1 VLGPLSACRL
11 PPQMSGACGL
21 CSSTSRRRSQVSVQT
36 VRINLRDEDSEAVL
50 ASSLEWLHNR
60 VELLLSLAPG
70 ESPPQPEV
78 LPRFTA
84 SRLSALSIPGVGGGG
99 GGGGMLPGFRPM
111 TERQVLQKRRRCMLL
126 MLKLLKRLQSATRCL
141 DSAIRLVSDEVF
153 CRLLPL
159 AICANFYDMPPA
171 CEIILAKTLAN
182 LSCHRAAYSMFSSD
196 SFVCNLVDGWSE
208 SSCLAL
214 GLCGR
219 KICANLSTYALLNA
233 LATDSS
239 YRPHCIYQPDVYELA
254 KPFLATP
261 CIDVVFINGMLG
273 SVFYTWKQGDCPASS
288 ASEAG
293 RTAAVKSDSNSEND
307 APQVTECWPRD
318 WLAEDMPRARV
329 LALNMKIAAMKWRGC
344 RQTGDSSGLLPRR
357 ANEAANQLLAAG
369 VGNRMTAFV
378 CHSFGGLI
386 VKQMMQVLNSSEDRL
401 RKRLLAS
408 IRGVVFIAVPH
419 LGRSKAVNVSRIY
432 WRPLRQLCLSEEARY
447 VFDGSCN
454 VLSHLHA
461 WFVQYAQTRPD
472 MRVLNIIELSR
483 TPVAPGGIGLKVCP
497 ESWADKLVGAVLRLP
512 TDHIQICKPPNRQ
525 HESYTA
531 VLSFLES
538 VAKYSRGW
546 RPSLV
551 FGSSGLGRALAS
563 IGSGGTRSVAS
574 EASEAESSADSS
586 DVGGHSAGRLSVDWH
601 RPVRHFEEELRLRYG
616 VSSARALWTRAAWLR
631 FGVSRRPRFYDL
643 L

>member
-1 VLGPLSACRL
+1 MNTAVMDVDSKRRGQGPASASMAGCWPAPGPCVCLLGRGGELSQPHLPAALRL
-11 PPQMSGACGL
+11 PTL
-21 CSSTSRRRSQVSVQT
+21 CSCLASSTPKPGSLVEVVGSALFDKLCSQCSTWCSWTEGCSENFDMDMYNKAVQILQQPSRPVVGLSTAAAKCQRAVPDYAAVQPPQVAVSVQT

-70 ESPPQPEV
+70 ESPSQPEV

-182 LSCHRAAYSMFSSD
+182 LSCHRGRLFHVLH
-196 SFVCNLVDGWSE
+196 FVCNLVDGWSE

-239 YRPHCIYQPDVYELA
+239 YRPHCIYQPDRVLHVETGRLSG
-254 KPFLATP
+254 
-261 CIDVVFINGMLG
+261 FIGFG
-273 SVFYTWKQGDCPASS
+273 GW
-288 ASEAG
+288 

-329 LALNMKIAAMKWRGC
+329 LVLVSSNNANPARTPRSAEHENRRHEVARL

-419 LGRSKAVNVSRIY
+419 LRAQQGGEREQNLLAAAPPALPVRGGQVRIR
-432 WRPLRQLCLSEEARY
+432 WQLQRAQ
-447 VFDGSCN
+447 
-454 VLSHLHA
+454 HLHA

-497 ESWADKLVGAVLRLP
+497 ESWADK
-512 TDHIQICKPPNRQ
+512 
-525 HESYTA
+525 
-531 VLSFLES
+531 
-538 VAKYSRGW
+538 
-546 RPSLV
+546 
-551 FGSSGLGRALAS
+551 
-563 IGSGGTRSVAS
+563 
-574 EASEAESSADSS
+574 
-586 DVGGHSAGRLSVDWH
+586 
-601 RPVRHFEEELRLRYG
+601 
-616 VSSARALWTRAAWLR
+616 
-631 FGVSRRPRFYDL
+631 
-643 L
+643 